1 MLTKTKPPVCSL
13 AADTGDGGEARSL
26 IHSTPIYASGKVIGH
41 VRGDTFYKAVRG
53 SVHFLRKPPAI
64 ALDSQSIADAARAG
78 ATWVEITDT
87 ESGKIYRARL
97 DTIRK
102 HGRVFNRGFGMQI
115 YLCLHEWGKDSEA
128 AQLSFAGVLA

>member
-1 MLTKTKPPVCSL
+1 MNMNQSTRIR
-13 AADTGDGGEARSL
+13 GGE
-26 IHSTPIYASGKVIGH
+26 STPIFAAGKVVGI
-41 VRGDTFYKAVRG
+41 VRGGTFYKRVAG
-53 SVHFLRKPPAI
+53 SRHFLRKPPAI
-64 ALDSQSIADAARAG
+64 ALDLQSIADAARAG